1 MVQGHHDRGADEV
14 AGGEPL
20 IGAITTFLRG
30 QDPQTLADIRAS
42 LAREIDRAGPD
53 AMASLCRRLA
63 GTGADWHHYP
73 RDPLALR
80 IHEVI
85 ADRIL
90 GSESML
96 FGGEHLAAV
105 AGRPVVIVSNH
116 LSYSDANALD
126 ILLRRAGAIALS
138 DRLTVVAGPKVYSNL
153 KRRFS
158 SLCFGTIKIP
168 QSRAVSS
175 EDAVMDVREIARAA
189 RRSIDVAHERLRLG
203 EALLVFPEGTRSRTG
218 GMQQMLAGVA
228 RYLEHPGTLVLPV
241 GIIGTEALF
250 PIGDETIHRVPIVA
264 RVGESLDAGALR
276 QRARRDRRV
285 IMDCIGLA
293 IARLLPP
300 DYRGMYAG
308 DAGGGLD
315 RARNLLA

>member
-14 AGGEPL
+14 GGEPL

-30 QDPQTLADIRAS
+30 QDAQTLADIRAS

-53 AMASLCRRLA
+53 ALASLCRRLA
-63 GTGADWHHYP
+63 GAGADWHHYP

-85 ADRIL
+85 AERIL
-90 GSESML
+90 GSESIL
-96 FGGEHLAAV
+96 RGREHLAAV
-105 AGRPVVIVSNH
+105 DGRPVVIVANH
-116 LSYSDANALD
+116 LSYSDANVLD

-168 QSRAVSS
+168 QSRTVSS
-175 EDAVMDVREIARAA
+175 EDAVMDVREIARGA
-189 RRSIDVAHERLRLG
+189 RRSIDIAHERLRLG
-203 EALLVFPEGTRSRTG
+203 EALLVFAEGTRSRTG

-228 RYLEHPGTLVLPV
+228 RYLDYAGTLVLPV
-241 GIIGTEALF
+241 GITGTEALF

-264 RVGESLDAGALR
+264 QAGEPLDAGILR
-276 QRARRDRRV
+276 QRARRDRRL
-285 IMDCIGLA
+285 IMDCVGLA

-300 DYRGMYAG
+300 AYRGVYA
-308 DAGGGLD
+308 DDVDGLEA
-315 RARNLLA
+315 ARKLLG